1 VRRIQVLFE
10 ATRPRPV
17 SRRIVL
23 KSTTG
28 KLEALSKFLEE
39 KNLTSTLRGKA
50 LKNQVFTRTLS
61 EGKCES
67 TVSDLKASII
77 ISEMCRIIKKNLKK

>member
-1 VRRIQVLFE
+1 MLFVRYDLRKVRRIQVLFE
-10 ATRPRPV
+10 ATRRRPV

-39 KNLTSTLRGKA
+39 KNLTSTLRGK
-50 LKNQVFTRTLS
+50 
-61 EGKCES
+61 
-67 TVSDLKASII
+67 DLKIRCSQGRFQKENVKALFQI
-77 ISEMCRIIKKNLKK
+77 